1 MSVNRRLA
9 RRYAHALG
17 MLAEERKSLGR
28 IESDLELVRNVLQEN
43 PELNQFLLD
52 ERILPDQKRKLLE
65 RLFAEHVASATLNF
79 LHLVVSKHRV
89 RHLDAMI
96 DEYIRYANER
106 RGIIEVDVTTAMDMD
121 EALVTNLTEG
131 LSEAFGTKV
140 RLRTSK
146 NAELLGGVTVRV
158 GDILIDGS
166 AASRLARLKE
176 SLRAAQLN

>member
-17 MLAEERKSLGR
+17 ILAEERKSLGR

-43 PELNQFLLD
+43 PELWQVLLD
-52 ERILPDQKRKLLE
+52 ERILSDQKRKLLE
-65 RLFAEHVASATLNF
+65 RLFAEQVATATLHF
-79 LHLVVSKHRV
+79 LYLVVSKHRI

-96 DEYIRYANER
+96 DEYIRYANQR
-106 RGIIEVDVTTAMDMD
+106 RGIIEVDVTSAMDMD
-121 EALVTNLTEG
+121 EALVASLTDG

-146 NAELLGGVTVRV
+146 DAELLGGVTLRV
-158 GDILIDGS
+158 GDLLIDGS
-166 AASRLARLKE
+166 AASRLARLKR
-176 SLRAAQLN
+176 SLKAAQLN